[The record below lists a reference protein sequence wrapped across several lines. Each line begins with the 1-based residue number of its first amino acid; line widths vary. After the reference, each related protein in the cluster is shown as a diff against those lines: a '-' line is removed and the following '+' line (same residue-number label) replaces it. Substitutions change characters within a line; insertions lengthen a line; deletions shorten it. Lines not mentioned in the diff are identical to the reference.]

1 VNRLAWTPI
10 QRHTLVQGV
19 ASLDDPVLSEY
30 WKQRRR
36 KVKPPLDQH
45 HVKLLDQQHGAC
57 PICGEPLLRTTQPP
71 QSPDGWETWF
81 LRITRMALDGH
92 LATSLTYQHSP
103 GPDRRTHL
111 VHTTCRRATQ
121 TRPRKPQPAF
131 CI

>member
-1 VNRLAWTPI
+1 MNRLAWTPI

-45 HVKLLDQQHGAC
+45 HVKLLDQQHGDC

-81 LRITRMALDGH
+81 LRITRMALD
-92 LATSLTYQHSP
+92 
-103 GPDRRTHL
+103 
-111 VHTTCRRATQ
+111 
-121 TRPRKPQPAF
+121 
-131 CI
+131 